1 MNLVIE
7 IGNTH
12 IKIAKFEGKNLQNV
26 WKANNATEASL
37 NLSMHTFQSA
47 ILSGS
52 GKVDMDWWETIGAKK
67 KILFHR
73 DLLSDIQINYSP
85 PASLGS
91 DRLINAWFASKLFPD
106 RDSLVIDTGTC
117 ITFTLIDRSKNLK
130 GGSISP
136 GLALRAKSMHD
147 HTENLPL
154 IEINEAISLELM
166 GNDTQSNLMNGAML
180 GALYEVDKRIEH
192 YLHLYPNLNII
203 MTGGSTLFFEN
214 NLNYRIFADTHFT
227 LKGLNEILLAN
238 E

>member
-12 IKIAKFEGKNLQNV
+12 IKIGEFEEKNLQKL
-26 WKANNATEASL
+26 WKGSDASE
-37 NLSMHTFQSA
+37 LSTKLSARPFESA

-52 GKVDMDWWETIGAKK
+52 GKIDIGWWEAIPAKK

-85 PASLGS
+85 PTSLGS
-91 DRLINAWFASKLFPD
+91 DRLINAWYAHKRFPD
-106 RDSLVIDTGTC
+106 RDNLVIDTGTC
-117 ITFTLIDRSKNLK
+117 ITFTLIDSSKNLI

-136 GLALRAKSMHD
+136 GLTLRTKSMHD
-147 HTENLPL
+147 YTETLPL
-154 IEINEAISLELM
+154 VDINEALSLELVSK
-166 GNDTQSNLMNGAML
+166 DTQSNLMSGAML
-180 GALYEVDKRIEH
+180 GALFEVDKRIEL
-192 YLHLYPNLNII
+192 YLSLYPNLNII
-203 MTGGSTLFFEN
+203 MTGGGTLFFEN
-214 NLNYRIFADTHFT
+214 NLNYRIFADSHFT